1 MNCKGVTMRLLAVSL
16 TIITLL
22 GVWGPKRPAHAGTG
36 ATGLTGKNGFLTGP
50 DKLFWITTFSWSAVS
65 LAAIAYYVYKNS
77 PAERAKGYPEE
88 LGPGEWY
95 LALYT
100 GLSFLPAADWKFADN
115 FPPPLS
121 KVTGLPLTGAAPYA
135 GRTATIQYDAG
146 ILGGIKFGRYLDAYP
161 WLGWEMET
169 SFSRNR
175 IRGDQGHISP
185 PVPSGPTKLMV
196 GSDWFMIWALQTN
209 LLARYGLLK
218 DKEVT
223 FGRLQPYVGIG
234 PGLEVIYCRWNS
246 SKNLAIETMAGVRYL
261 FTPQVALF
269 CEYKFSYQFGVEY
282 QDFMA
287 AKSGPGG
294 TMTFDVPHHR
304 FVIGVSYHFKNLY
317 GN

>member
-1 MNCKGVTMRLLAVSL
+1 MRLKAISL
-16 TIITLL
+16 IIILSL
-22 GVWGPKRPAHAGTG
+22 GVWGAKQPALAGVS

-50 DKLFWITTFSWSAVS
+50 DRIFWITTFTWSAIS
-65 LAAIAYYVYKNS
+65 LAAIAYYAYKNS
-77 PAERAKGYPEE
+77 PAQRAKGYPEE

-100 GLSFLPAADWKFADN
+100 GLSYLPSADWKFASN
-115 FPPPLS
+115 FSPPVS
-121 KVTGLPLTGAAPYA
+121 TVTGLPLGGSYG
-135 GRTATIQYDAG
+135 GRTAKNIQYQPG

-161 WLGWEMET
+161 WLGWETET

-175 IRGDQGHISP
+175 IRGDQGRISP
-185 PVPSGPTKLMV
+185 PLPGGPSNLMP

-209 LLARYGLLK
+209 LLARYGFLK

-234 PGLEVIYCRWNS
+234 PGLEIIYCRQDS
-246 SKNLAIETMAGVRYL
+246 AKNFAIETMTGVRYM
-261 FTPQVALF
+261 FTPNVALF
-269 CEYKFSYQFGVEY
+269 CEYKFSYQFAVEY
-282 QDFMA
+282 QDFTP
-287 AKSGPGG
+287 AKEGSGG